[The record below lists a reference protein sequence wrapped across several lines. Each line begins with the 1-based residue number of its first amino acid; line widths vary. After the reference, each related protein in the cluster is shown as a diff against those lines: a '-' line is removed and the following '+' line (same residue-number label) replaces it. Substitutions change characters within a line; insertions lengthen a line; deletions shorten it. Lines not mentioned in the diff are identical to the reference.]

1 MADPPNASGGAGRPH
16 ASTGSGQPDHSS
28 QLHKRKSQPPLP
40 RDKRGWQVAPA
51 PDGRGTPPS
60 TKPPMHRTRGFIW
73 FIVALLAINW
83 LSVLFFQP
91 STQPRVTIPFSP
103 FFISE
108 VKAGK
113 VKLVTT
119 KGESVQGTFTTKIRY
134 PAGSKSATPTTLF
147 ATQVPAFWN
156 GSQLETL
163 LTSKGVEINAQSTST
178 STSLLAEILLGFG
191 PTLLIVFLF
200 VMIARRAAAG
210 GGMGALGQFGR
221 SKARRVDPEKIR
233 VTFAD
238 VAGIDEAKMELTEI
252 VDFLKSPERYS
263 RLGGRMP
270 HGVLLSGAPGTGKT
284 LLARAVAGEAH
295 AAFFSI
301 SASEFIEAIV
311 GVGASRVRDLFTQAR
326 AAAPAIV
333 FIDELDAI
341 GRSRQ
346 GSASVTGA
354 NDEREQTLD
363 QILTEMDGFEPTDA
377 VVVLAATNRI
387 DVLDS
392 ALLRPGRFD
401 RRVVVQPPDR
411 AGRAAIL
418 RVHTQ
423 GIPLDSH
430 VDLDAL
436 ASATPGMVGADLA
449 NLANEAAL
457 LAARRGHRKVEMAD
471 FTDSLEKI
479 MLGAPRGIILSA
491 ADRERTAYHESGH
504 ALVGMLTPGADP
516 VRKVSI
522 IPRGMA
528 LGVTLSTPDTDR
540 LNYSREELHGKILV
554 ALGGR
559 VAEEIIYGTL
569 TTGAESD
576 IQQLTAIARQM
587 VGRWGMSD
595 AIGPIAVIPSDA
607 MGFLLPGVKETSEAT
622 AELID
627 AEIRRIVDEAHH
639 EATELLS
646 GHREQLE
653 SLTRALLA
661 AETLDTAD
669 AYAAAGLPA
678 PVAEPDPVAAQ
689 LQPAAEADPVSAQ
702 GQPA

>member
-1 MADPPNASGGAGRPH
+1 
-16 ASTGSGQPDHSS
+16 
-28 QLHKRKSQPPLP
+28 
-40 RDKRGWQVAPA
+40 
-51 PDGRGTPPS
+51 
-60 TKPPMHRTRGFIW
+60 
-73 FIVALLAINW
+73 VALLAIN
-83 LSVLFFQP
+83 LFSVLLLRP
-91 STQPRVTIPFSP
+91 ASQPRVTVPFSP
-103 FFISE
+103 FFIRE
-108 VKAGK
+108 VNAGK
-113 VKLVTT
+113 VKLITT
-119 KGESVQGTFTTKIRY
+119 KGDTVQGTFTAKLTY
-134 PAGSKSATPTTLF
+134 PPGSKTATTLF
-147 ATQVPAFWN
+147 ATQVPSFWN
-156 GSQLETL
+156 GSQLEAL
-163 LTSKGVEINAQSTST
+163 LTAKGVEINAQSTT
-178 STSLLAEILLGFG
+178 ATTSLLAEILLGFG
-191 PTLLIVFLF
+191 PTLLIVGLIVLF
-200 VMIARRAAAG
+200 MRRAAAG

-221 SKARRVDPEKIR
+221 SRARRVDAETIR

-238 VAGIDEAKMELTEI
+238 VAGIDEAKLELTEI
-252 VDFLKSPERYS
+252 VDFLKSPDRYS

-326 AAAPAIV
+326 AAAPSIV

-363 QILTEMDGFEPTDA
+363 QILTEMDGFEPTEA
-377 VVVLAATNRI
+377 TVVLAATNRL

-401 RRVVVQPPDR
+401 RRVAVQPPDR

-423 GIPLDSH
+423 GIPLARD
-430 VDLDAL
+430 VDLDGL
-436 ASATPGMVGADLA
+436 ASTTPGMVGADLA

-457 LAARRGHRKVEMAD
+457 LAARRDHRQVEMAD
-471 FTDSLEKI
+471 LTDSLEKI
-479 MLGAPRGIILSA
+479 LLGAPRGILLSA

-516 VRKVSI
+516 VRKISI

-528 LGVTLSTPDTDR
+528 LGVTLSTPDTDQVS
-540 LNYSREELHGKILV
+540 YTREDLEGKILV

-559 VAEEIIYGTL
+559 VAEEIVYGTI

-576 IQQLTAIARQM
+576 IQQLTLIARQM

-595 AIGPIAVIPSDA
+595 ALGPVAVLPSDA
-607 MGFLLPGVKETSEAT
+607 IGYLLPGARETSEAT
-622 AELID
+622 QELVD
-627 AEIRRIVDEAHH
+627 SEVRRIIDDSHRTVTALL
-639 EATELLS
+639 TE
-646 GHREQLE
+646 HRDQLE
-653 SLTRALLA
+653 VLALALLK
-661 AETLDTAD
+661 AETLDMAD
-669 AYAAAGLPA
+669 AYAAAILPA
-678 PVAEPDPVAAQ
+678 HVAIEEPPSAPV
-689 LQPAAEADPVSAQ
+689 LQ
-702 GQPA
+702 GL